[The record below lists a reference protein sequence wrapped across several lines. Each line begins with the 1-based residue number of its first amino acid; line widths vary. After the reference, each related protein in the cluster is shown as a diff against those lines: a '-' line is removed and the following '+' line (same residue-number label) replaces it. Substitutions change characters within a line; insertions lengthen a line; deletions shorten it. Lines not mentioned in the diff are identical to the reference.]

1 MKYRDSIYKN
11 YASFFESK
19 ENLPPL
25 KNSKKDALLF
35 EYYFRGWLPTSPDAA
50 ICDLGCGDGGLLR
63 FLAGRGFT
71 DLSGVDVSPEQ
82 IVRARGVPARLLC
95 GDAIEHLERSPGR
108 YDLLI
113 ARDVVEHLSK
123 DELLRFFELARAGLR
138 PGGRLV
144 VQTPNGEAPLVGSVR
159 YGDLTHELCLT
170 PELARRLLEHAGF
183 RSCEAREA
191 GPIPRGYSPISTAR
205 YALWQ
210 AAKALIQFYNL
221 IELGNRGSG
230 IFSRVFLFSALSPTD
245 EGTPPGSQAA
255 S

>member
-1 MKYRDSIYKN
+1 MSYRDSIYKN
-11 YASFFESK
+11 YASFFGLSDNK
-19 ENLPPL
+19 SDINGANRDGLI
-25 KNSKKDALLF
+25 F
-35 EYYFRGWLPTSPDAA
+35 EYYFRGWLPTRPDAA

-63 FLAGRGFT
+63 FLAGRGFS
-71 DLSGVDVSPEQ
+71 DLTGVDVSPEQ
-82 IVRARGVPARLLC
+82 IVRARGVAARLLC

-123 DELLRFFELARAGLR
+123 DELLSFLRLARDGLR

-144 VQTPNGEAPLVGSVR
+144 VQTPNGDAPLVGSVR

-170 PELARRLLEHAGF
+170 PGLLARLLDHAGF
-183 RSCEAREA
+183 RPCEVREA

-210 AAKALIQFYNL
+210 ATKAVIKFYNL
-221 IELGNRGSG
+221 IELGNAGSG
-230 IFSRVFLFSALSPTD
+230 VFTRVFLLSAVRPSD
-245 EGTPPGSQAA
+245 EDAPDPQTVS
-255 S
+255 

>member
-1 MKYRDSIYKN
+1 MTYRDSIYKN
-11 YASFFESK
+11 YASFFGLFDKQSYQNNITK
-19 ENLPPL
+19 EEFV
-25 KNSKKDALLF
+25 F
-35 EYYFRGWLPTSPDAA
+35 EYYFRGWLPERTDAA

-71 DLSGVDVSPEQ
+71 DLTGVDLSPEQ
-82 IVRARGVPARLLC
+82 VARARSVPARLVC
-95 GDAIEHLERSPGR
+95 GDAIEHLERAPGR

-123 DELLRFFELARAGLR
+123 DELLRFLDLARAGLR

-144 VQTPNGEAPLVGSVR
+144 VQTPNGDAPLVGSVR

-170 PELARRLLEHAGF
+170 PGLLRRLLEHAGF
-183 RSCEAREA
+183 RSCQAREA
-191 GPIPRGYSPISTAR
+191 GPIPLGYSPISTAR

-210 AAKALIQFYNL
+210 ATKALIQFYNL
-221 IELGNRGSG
+221 IELGSRGSG
-230 IFSRVFLFSALSPTD
+230 IFSRVFLLSAIRPTD
-245 EGTPPGSQAA
+245 EDAPPGAQAA

>member
-11 YASFFESK
+11 YASFFGLSNNKSYQNKASRDEFI
-19 ENLPPL
+19 
-25 KNSKKDALLF
+25 F
-35 EYYFRGWLPTSPDAA
+35 EYYFRGWLPARPDAA
-50 ICDLGCGDGGLLR
+50 ICDLGCGDGSLLQ

-71 DLSGVDVSPEQ
+71 DLTGVDLSPEQ
-82 IVRARGVPARLLC
+82 LARARSVPARLLC
-95 GDAIEHLERSPGR
+95 GDALEHLAAAPGR

-123 DELLRFFELARAGLR
+123 DELLRFLSLARAGLR

-144 VQTPNGEAPLVGSVR
+144 VQTPNGDAPLVGSVR

-170 PELARRLLEHAGF
+170 PGLLQRLLEHAGF

-205 YALWQ
+205 YALWK
-210 AAKALIQFYNL
+210 AARSLIQFYNL

-230 IFSRVFLFSALSPTD
+230 IFSRVFLLGAVRPPD
-245 EGTPPGSQAA
+245 EASPPGAQAA

>member
-1 MKYRDSIYKN
+1 MKYRDSLYKN
-11 YASFFESK
+11 YASFFGSIDNKSYLNKTNRDE
-19 ENLPPL
+19 LI
-25 KNSKKDALLF
+25 F
-35 EYYFRGWLPTSPDAA
+35 EYYFRGWLPERPDAA

-63 FLAGRGFT
+63 FLASRGFS
-71 DLSGVDVSPEQ
+71 DLTGVDLSPEQ
-82 IVRARGVPARLLC
+82 IDRARGGPARLLC
-95 GDAIEHLERSPGR
+95 GDALEHLEGTPGR
-108 YDLLI
+108 YDLLV

-123 DELLRFFELARAGLR
+123 DELLRFFCLARAGLR

-144 VQTPNGEAPLVGSVR
+144 VQTPNGDAPLVGSVR

-170 PELARRLLEHAGF
+170 PGLLQRLLEHAGF
-183 RSCEAREA
+183 RCCEAREA

-210 AAKALIQFYNL
+210 ATRAIIQFYNL

-230 IFSRVFLFSALSPTD
+230 VFSRVFLLSALRPPD
-245 EGTPPGSQAA
+245 EDAPQAA